1 MAIIDRYDLIEEV
14 AKKTGMSRRDVDNIL
29 STFIVTL
36 QSELKSDKKYVQ
48 PRFGKFYLEK
58 QSKRYAR
65 DKDGNAVIIPAKEVP
80 DFIPSKVLLRKLN
93 LKSKKENKNNIDD
106 SDFASEF
113 NSDTNEINN
122 NEDNSDIK
130 SDLNSDINE
139 KEQN

>member
-14 AKKTGMSRRDVDNIL
+14 AKKTGMSKRDVDNIL

-93 LKSKKENKNNIDD
+93 LKS
-106 SDFASEF
+106 
-113 NSDTNEINN
+113 DTNEN
-122 NEDNSDIK
+122 
-130 SDLNSDINE
+130 
-139 KEQN
+139 EQN